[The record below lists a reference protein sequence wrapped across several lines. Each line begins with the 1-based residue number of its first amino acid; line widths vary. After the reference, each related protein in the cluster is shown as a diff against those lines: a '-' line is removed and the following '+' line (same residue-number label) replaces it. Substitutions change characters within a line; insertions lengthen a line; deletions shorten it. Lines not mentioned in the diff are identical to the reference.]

1 MEAGMIKTFGDKTT
15 KTIYGGG
22 SPKGIPSDL
31 IRKARIRLNQI
42 AIAVTLSDL
51 RVPPSNKLESIKSVP
66 GLYSIRVNQQ
76 FRIVFRWSDAG
87 AEDVRFCDYKH

>member
-1 MEAGMIKTFGDKTT
+1 MIKAFGDRTT
-15 KTIYGGG
+15 KAIYEGG
-22 SPKGIPSDL
+22 SPKGVPSDL
-31 IRKARIRLNQI
+31 IRKVRIRLNQI
-42 AIAVTLSDL
+42 AIAAVLSDL
-51 RVPPSNKLESIKSVP
+51 RNPPSNQLESIKSVP